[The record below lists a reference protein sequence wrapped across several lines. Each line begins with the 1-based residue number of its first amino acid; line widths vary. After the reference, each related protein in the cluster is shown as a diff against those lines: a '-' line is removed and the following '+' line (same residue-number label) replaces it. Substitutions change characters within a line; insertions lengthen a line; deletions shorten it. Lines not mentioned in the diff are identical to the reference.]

1 MEFVR
6 LVLVFLHLLG
16 FASLLGGFL
25 VQLSQPTRRVNHAML
40 DGALTQLVTGV
51 ALVGLYD
58 TVDSLDQSV
67 DHAKIGVKLVVVLVI
82 TVLAFLNR
90 AKDRVDNSVFFA
102 IGGLTLLNTAIAVF
116 WT

>member
-6 LVLVFLHLLG
+6 LVLVFLHFLG

-25 VQLSQPTRRVNHAML
+25 VQLSQPTRRINSAILH
-40 DGALTQLVTGV
+40 GALTQLVTGV

-58 TVDSLDQSV
+58 SVDSLDQSV
-67 DHAKIGVKLVVVLVI
+67 DNAKIGVKLVVVLVI
-82 TVLAFLNR
+82 IVLAFLNR
-90 AKDRVDNSVFFA
+90 RKDRLDNAVFFA
-102 IGGLTLLNTAIAVF
+102 IGGLTVLNVAIAVF